1 VVVRVIVVVDE
12 KVAGDFEIYTL
23 RDDESGETKVVRVPV
38 DFVNDGPEKV
48 VMNFFKSVFPKKK
61 EAKAKELKKSLK
73 GKKVE
78 REVERGAAP

>member
-1 VVVRVIVVVDE
+1 MIVVADE
-12 KVAGDFEIYTL
+12 KAEGDFVVYTL
-23 RDDESGETKVVRVPV
+23 RDDETGETKVVRVPV
-38 DFVNDGPEKV
+38 DFVNNRPEEV

-61 EAKAKELKKSLK
+61 EEKAKELKKSLK